1 MRTFL
6 ASALLL
12 LLAWAALP
20 AAEDPAAQ
28 AYAKGEY
35 AESVRLWEER
45 AAREGVT
52 SGLLA
57 ALGNAEWR
65 LGHKARAVLCWE
77 RALLID
83 PADPVAL
90 AGIRHAQN
98 AGGAKRPPANW
109 LERYASFLPSD
120 AWTLAAA
127 AAFWTAVAA
136 LLVPRMTGRRPGP
149 WANALLL
156 AGLTAFVLAL
166 PGIWGAHSR
175 ADRAVVRRAETPL
188 RLTPTA
194 DGEAVG
200 SFEEGDMV
208 RAGRKLNG
216 HVRVRAS
223 DGRAGWVRAGEI
235 ESVEAFALPSRAV
248 PDSP

>member
-1 MRTFL
+1 MRTLL
-6 ASALLL
+6 ATALLL
-12 LLAWAALP
+12 FVTAALP
-20 AAEDPAAQ
+20 AADDPAAQ
-28 AYAKGEY
+28 AYARGEY
-35 AESVRLWEER
+35 AESVRLWE
-45 AAREGVT
+45 ARVAKEGVT

-57 ALGNAEWR
+57 SIGNAEWR

-83 PADPVAL
+83 PTDPVAL
-90 AGIRHAQN
+90 AGVRHAQN
-98 AGGAKRPPANW
+98 AGGAKRPATTW
-109 LERYASFLPSD
+109 LEHYASFLPSG

-136 LLVPRMTGRRPGP
+136 LLVPRMRGRRPGP
-149 WANALLL
+149 WSNAALLI
-156 AGLTAFVLAL
+156 GLTAFVLAL
-166 PGIWGAHSR
+166 PGIWGARSR
-175 ADRAVVRRAETPL
+175 ADRAVVRRPETPL

-194 DGEAVG
+194 EGEAVG

-208 RAGRKLNG
+208 RAGRKLKG

-235 ESVEAFALPSRAV
+235 ETVETFALPARAE